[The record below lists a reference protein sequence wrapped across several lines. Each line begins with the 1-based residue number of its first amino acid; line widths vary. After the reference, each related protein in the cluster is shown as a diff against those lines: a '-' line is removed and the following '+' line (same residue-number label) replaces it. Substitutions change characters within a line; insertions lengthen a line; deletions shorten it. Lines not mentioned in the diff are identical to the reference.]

1 MAEKEDDETG
11 LSERVVKEAVGKGM
25 ETSMREPIVEAVEE
39 ADEAGAKK
47 RRIPL
52 TGAIVGLGAAVG
64 YLVGSRRRGA
74 ESEERT
80 VEELIGDEDT
90 EDEVEEV
97 EEAEETGQE
106 EAEDEDSGGSRL
118 RKLFVMAGIAGLIAL
133 LRRRRSSSE
142 EDEEWEPIE
151 EFEPAVEPEDGP
163 TADTDEED
171 DVGITAGEDDEE

>member
-52 TGAIVGLGAAVG
+52 TGAIMGLGAALG

-74 ESEERT
+74 ESEGEP

-90 EDEVEEV
+90 EEEVEV
-97 EEAEETGQE
+97 EEAETEQA
-106 EAEDEDSGGSRL
+106 EAEDDEEAGGSRL
-118 RKLFVMAGIAGLIAL
+118 RKLAVVAGIAGVIAL
-133 LRRRRSSSE
+133 LRRRRSSGE
-142 EDEEWEPIE
+142 EEEEWEPIE
-151 EFEPAVEPEDGP
+151 EFEPAVGSEDE
-163 TADTDEED
+163 TTDTGEEG
-171 DVGITAGEDDEE
+171 DVGVTAGEEDDEE